1 MVCHRGDAAIR
12 RGRTRNRVNPR
23 QLSTGVV
30 TLIRARNVRPLIPL
44 ALILQ
49 LAQSLRHYGRRRIR
63 RAGGVLLRLRL
74 SFRLGIRLRL
84 GCGRLSMNRNRH
96 HRRHRSRRRS
106 TRGSARGCARARR
119 RGREQRL
126 SGGRA
131 RGGRSA
137 ARRRHHGTR
146 NSRIS
151 ACRAGSDNKS

>member
-23 QLSTGVV
+23 QLSTGIV
-30 TLIRARNVRPLIPL
+30 TLVACRNVRPLIPL

-49 LAQSLRHYGRRRIR
+49 LAQSLRHHGRCRIR
-63 RAGGVLLRLRL
+63 RAGGILLRLRL
-74 SFRLGIRLRL
+74 RGFRL

-106 TRGSARGCARARR
+106 TRGSARGCTRARR

-137 ARRRHHGTR
+137 TRRRHHGTR
-146 NSRIS
+146 HGRIS
-151 ACRAGSDNKS
+151 ACRAGRDNKS